1 MKTLNRIL
9 LFLVFVTLA
18 FNACKR
24 QGPAKAIIT
33 VVDKDKKPVY
43 NATVNLHA
51 RDIPAPAKPGQIE
64 ATQTTDASGK
74 ASFEF
79 PNEAIFTI
87 DAYYVTTVTD
97 SILGTY
103 KDTLRGTSSIR
114 LEKDKTVEE
123 TVVIRRKI

>member
-1 MKTLNRIL
+1 MKTFNRI
-9 LFLVFVTLA
+9 FLYFVFATIA
-18 FNACKR
+18 FSACKR
-24 QGPAKAIIT
+24 QGPAKGIVT

-51 RDIPAPAKPGQIE
+51 RDIPAPSKPGEIE

-87 DAYYVTTVTD
+87 DAYIVKTVTD

-123 TVVIRRKI
+123 TVIIRK

>member
-1 MKTLNRIL
+1 MKTLNRIFL
-9 LFLVFVTLA
+9 LVIISLA
-18 FNACKR
+18 LFSACRR
-24 QGPAKAIIT
+24 QGPAKGIVT
-33 VVDKDKKPVY
+33 VVDKDNKPIY

-51 RDIPAPAKPGQIE
+51 RDIPAPSKPGEIE

-74 ASFEF
+74 AAFEF

-87 DAYYVTTVTD
+87 DAYIVETVTD

-103 KDTLRGTSSIR
+103 IDTLRGTSSIR

-123 TVVIRRKI
+123 TVIIRK

>member
-1 MKTLNRIL
+1 MKTFNRIL
-9 LFLVFVTLA
+9 LSAIISLVVFS
-18 FNACKR
+18 ACRR
-24 QGPAKAIIT
+24 QGPAKGIVT
-33 VVDKDKKPVY
+33 VVDKDNKPIY

-51 RDIPAPAKPGQIE
+51 RDIPAPSKPGEIE
-64 ATQTTDASGK
+64 ATETTDASGK
-74 ASFEF
+74 AAFEF

-87 DAYYVTTVTD
+87 DAYIVETVTD

-123 TVVIRRKI
+123 TVVIRK